1 MSKTDSVSSD
11 FHNLYEQTVRESLK
25 SILFKAFGILCRE
38 PTEGF
43 LRYFKKG
50 NTTSG
55 NLFWDYY
62 RISEIEIDFLAHVAP
77 LSTLPAVVE
86 ENVSLLPNVQVF
98 KSVNLSPSVAT
109 TSSLKD
115 FQQKKSVSPEKA
127 DASTNDDFDTFQYVI
142 AEITLGGRKSV
153 LKKLEQLEKDCFFLC
168 SRTHPSLT
176 HASEFKVLETIACVA
191 VVSPN
196 LNATELQ
203 NALLKDAATFPL
215 LKELFSQG
223 RFVCIR
229 HTETPSVIIRGM
241 GNKLDMVMATGSEQN
256 QALEAKLSE
265 QNQVLEAKLSEQ
277 NQKLSEQNQKLSEQ
291 NQALEYKLSEQNQA
305 LEAKLSEQNK
315 ALSEQFLAVQQLLL
329 SRLPESK

>member
-86 ENVSLLPNVQVF
+86 ENLSVLPNVQVF
-98 KSVNLSPSVAT
+98 KSVNPSPSVAT

-168 SRTHPSLT
+168 SRTRPSLT
-176 HASEFKVLETIACVA
+176 HTSEFKVLETIACVA

-229 HTETPSVIIRGM
+229 HTETPSVIIRDM
-241 GNKLDMVMATGSEQN
+241 GNKLDKLDMVMATVSEQN

-265 QNQVLEAKLSEQ
+265 QNQA
-277 NQKLSEQNQKLSEQ
+277 
-291 NQALEYKLSEQNQA
+291 LSEQNQA
-305 LEAKLSEQNK
+305 LEAKLSELNR